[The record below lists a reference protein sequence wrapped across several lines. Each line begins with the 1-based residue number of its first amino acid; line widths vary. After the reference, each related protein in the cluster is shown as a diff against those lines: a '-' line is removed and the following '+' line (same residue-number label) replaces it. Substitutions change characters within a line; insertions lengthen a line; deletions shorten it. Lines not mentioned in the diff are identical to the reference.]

1 MTFWDDFINNW
12 YVNSNTYNHSQYPN
26 YTHFVGQN
34 ANRTGPPPNFVQKL
48 AMTLNDIND
57 LLSSLLNNTLPKSQ
71 ILSENISIGDDGL
84 FNLELLVDREEDE
97 TTRRYKITVEEVG
110 PDSSDD
116 DDDSDEPAED
126 TTEYFTP

>member
-1 MTFWDDFINNW
+1 M
-12 YVNSNTYNHSQYPN
+12 
-26 YTHFVGQN
+26 
-34 ANRTGPPPNFVQKL
+34 NRTGPPNFVRRL
-48 AMTLNDIND
+48 ATTLKDIND

-116 DDDSDEPAED
+116 DDEDSDEPAED

>member
-12 YVNSNTYNHSQYPN
+12 YVDSNNYNHSIPPYN
-26 YTHFVGQN
+26 TNFRNV
-34 ANRTGPPPNFVQKL
+34 NRTEPPNFVRHL

-110 PDSSDD
+110 PDTSDD
-116 DDDSDEPAED
+116 DESDEGEED

>member
-12 YVNSNTYNHSQYPN
+12 YVDSNNYNQTYPN
-26 YTHFVGQN
+26 YTHFHSM
-34 ANRTGPPPNFVQKL
+34 NRTGPPNFVRRL
-48 AMTLNDIND
+48 AMTMNDIND

-71 ILSENISIGDDGL
+71 IISESISIGDDGL

-116 DDDSDEPAED
+116 DDEDSDEPAED